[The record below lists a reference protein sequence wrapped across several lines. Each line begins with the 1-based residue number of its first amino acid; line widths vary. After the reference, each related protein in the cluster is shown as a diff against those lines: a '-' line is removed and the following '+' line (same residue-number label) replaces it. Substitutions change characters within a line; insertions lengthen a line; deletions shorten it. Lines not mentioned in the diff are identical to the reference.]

1 MVMDTTAPGP
11 YFSVALTDELSST
24 FLGRGNRDAS
34 CGNAPRMCGI
44 SQGASTLCSIFYL
57 RLSPGLTKVTDAS
70 GHVMADLHNL
80 STSKRLLQKVSPFLH
95 HAGALL
101 EVERVVV

>member
-44 SQGASTLCSIFYL
+44 LKERALSARFSICDY
-57 RLSPGLTKVTDAS
+57 RRDKG
-70 GHVMADLHNL
+70 
-80 STSKRLLQKVSPFLH
+80 
-95 HAGALL
+95 
-101 EVERVVV
+101 